1 MGSVVGI
8 TLIILGIWILVSIYI
23 KRSKFRFMSRWML
36 AIEGIGRVYNFL
48 SGKHEHHKIKYP
60 SEFGIKTSYLVGTIH
75 GIGAETPT
83 QVILFITAAG
93 VCGGI
98 NGSVLLLVFVIGLL
112 IANSAIV
119 ILFLLGFVNVKKNTK
134 LYVTFGILAGLMS
147 LIVGVL
153 FLIGKSLLLPA
164 LS

>member
-1 MGSVVGI
+1 
-8 TLIILGIWILVSIYI
+8 
-23 KRSKFRFMSRWML
+23 ML

-93 VCGGI
+93 VGGGI